1 MFKNRTLNS
10 TASLSDS
17 DVKEDAKV
25 YVQIIDDDDKKAEDV
40 KPSEAETK

>member
-10 TASLSDS
+10 TASLIDS

-40 KPSEAETK
+40 KP